1 MAEQTVSIKDSA
13 DEWSATPPDFRNNI
27 DIEQSEKDILKKEKK
42 NEDNKSISD
51 LSISYPSSSMSQV
64 YWTNTKIWNILDD
77 WIYLGHLTTRLC
89 NRFLTIL
96 SCEYQG

>member
-51 LSISYPSSSMSQV
+51 LTMDFLQEHEKKTRIRKLAIENYTKVGDHVVSSSNFVVIDKKFFVVSQ
-64 YWTNTKIWNILDD
+64 
-77 WIYLGHLTTRLC
+77 
-89 NRFLTIL
+89 
-96 SCEYQG
+96 